1 MADQKPASSGPLK
14 KEGKPALDK
23 KPHPKAPAPSGIT
36 LPSLAVSSRMIF
48 MISVIGILG
57 VLAVKFTALWKTLSI
72 LVSMAAIAVL
82 VYAYMRLLEIA
93 KAETEKIGHMP
104 TWSSEKEK
112 KNARWEAV
120 EKYMRSNNPSDWK
133 VAIMEADNML
143 DEVVKRM
150 GYHGDTLG
158 ERMKNIEASD
168 FPYLDEVW
176 QAHKTRNRIAH
187 TGTDFPISRSTAE
200 DTVNIYYRTFKELGY
215 L

>member
-1 MADQKPASSGPLK
+1 MAEQHSDKKFEKKSTGPASIVTPFAELTLLFIGAVIIIPL
-14 KEGKPALDK
+14 L
-23 KPHPKAPAPSGIT
+23 GIFF
-36 LPSLAVSSRMIF
+36 SSVWWSEFLAVFPGLFFGVKTTATI
-48 MISVIGILG
+48 ISMLGLLIAIYSFIRIHEITTEETKKLG
-57 VLAVKFTALWKTLSI
+57 VALTWEHE
-72 LVSMAAIAVL
+72 
-82 VYAYMRLLEIA
+82 R
-93 KAETEKIGHMP
+93 TEKNH
-104 TWSSEKEK
+104 
-112 KNARWEAV
+112 RWERV
-120 EKYMRSNNPSDWK
+120 EEHMRSVNPSDWK